1 MISIVIQLTIS
12 NNTRL
17 FNIVIRISIGIIVRI
32 FIYTGGWIESG
43 IRIRIRIRIFRADY
57 IISC

>member
-1 MISIVIQLTIS
+1 MISIVIIKLAIS

-17 FNIVIRISIGIIVRI
+17 FNIVIRVSTGIIVRI
-32 FIYTGGWIESG
+32 FIYTSGWIESG
-43 IRIRIRIRIFRADY
+43 IRIRIRIFRVNY